1 MAIISTGLSTQ
12 PVIGR
17 ERFVLVAMR
26 WVVTTMTAAHISA
39 PLRSVPA
46 SCAGIIDCGGARIS
60 AHVRGPATV
69 LVVHGDIDVCNSG
82 LVGAAIRRLS
92 PPSAPIVLD
101 LRATDFIGLSGFR
114 ELLTFADECDRT
126 KVALHVVPGV
136 ALRPLLRVFA
146 DHGLPVVDANCPA
159 GDSAS
164 IA

>member
-1 MAIISTGLSTQ
+1 MRLSTQ
-12 PVIGR
+12 PVNGR
-17 ERFVLVAMR
+17 ERFVPVAMR
-26 WVVTTMTAAHISA
+26 WVVTTMTTAHISV

-46 SCAGIIDCGGARIS
+46 SCAGTVDCRGARVS

-92 PPSAPIVLD
+92 PPSAQIVLD

-114 ELLTFADECDRT
+114 ELLAFADECDRT

-146 DHGLPVVDANCPA
+146 DHGLPVVDANRPA
-159 GDSAS
+159 TDSAS
-164 IA
+164 TA